1 MPDYD
6 WFSDEAIEVAV
17 DGLEQEAE
25 KWHGLAARMSEV
37 AAGARDQSL
46 QATAFVVT
54 DALTGAVTATDLKAG
69 YDKMYEWL
77 NSLFAQ
83 AAVEFDSM
91 GDALTKNAKWYANA
105 DADSAQNFDA
115 IASS

>member
-1 MPDYD
+1 MTDYD
-6 WFSDEAIEVAV
+6 WFSDQAIEVAV
-17 DGLEQEAE
+17 DGLEREAE
-25 KWHGLAARMSEV
+25 KWHGLAARMREV
-37 AAGARDQSL
+37 SQGAQGQSL

-54 DALTGAVTATDLKAG
+54 DALTGVVTAMDLKAG

-83 AAVEFDSM
+83 AGVEFDNM
-91 GDALTKNAKWYANA
+91 GAALTKNAKWYANA
-105 DADSAQNFDA
+105 DANVAQNFDA